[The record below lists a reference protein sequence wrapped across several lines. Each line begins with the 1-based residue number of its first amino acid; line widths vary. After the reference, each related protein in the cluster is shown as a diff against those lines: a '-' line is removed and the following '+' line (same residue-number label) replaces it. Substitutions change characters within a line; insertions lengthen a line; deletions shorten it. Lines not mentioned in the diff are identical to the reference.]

1 MPIVIQHE
9 ESKKD
14 NNLGNI
20 KTVGNQTWVTSLSL
34 VFLLSVLYRVAPYSL
49 QKYIGVI
56 FFSQMQTLQ
65 GQELVSYTVGA
76 SVPALKVG
84 SVIFKQ

>member
-1 MPIVIQHE
+1 MPIVIQRE

-56 FFSQMQTLQ
+56 FFSQMQSTWSFIEMSL
-65 GQELVSYTVGA
+65 
-76 SVPALKVG
+76 
-84 SVIFKQ
+84 